1 LVLSNHRMQN
11 RRADTR
17 RSPEHAF
24 PVRLLR
30 NTPVAFDPKEQRR
43 IFGRFATGVTVLST
57 IADKETWGMTANAV
71 TSLSLEPPLVLVAVV
86 RNSAT
91 DGYLKTSRC
100 FALNILSAEQKNLST
115 RFSGPGPRDFSDLE
129 TKTAVTGCPVLVE
142 ALGWVDCR
150 VVDVFSG
157 GDHEIFIGEIV
168 AGDAHAGDK
177 KPLLFYSGQ
186 YAQLAD

>member
-1 LVLSNHRMQN
+1 M
-11 RRADTR
+11 
-17 RSPEHAF
+17 
-24 PVRLLR
+24 
-30 NTPVAFDPKEQRR
+30 AFDPKEQRR

-86 RNSAT
+86 RHSAT
-91 DGYLKTSRC
+91 DKYLKTSRC
-100 FALNILSAEQKNLST
+100 FALNILTAEQKHLST

-129 TKTAVTGCPVLVE
+129 TKTAVTGCPILVD
-142 ALGWVDCR
+142 AIGWVDCR
-150 VVDVFSG
+150 VVDIHSG

-168 AGDAHAGDK
+168 AGDAHSGEK

>member
-1 LVLSNHRMQN
+1 
-11 RRADTR
+11 
-17 RSPEHAF
+17 
-24 PVRLLR
+24 
-30 NTPVAFDPKEQRR
+30 VAFDPKEQRR

-100 FALNILSAEQKNLST
+100 FALNILSAVQQDLST
-115 RFSGPGPRDFSDLE
+115 RYSGPGPRDFADLP
-129 TKTAVTGCPVLVE
+129 TKTAVTGCPILVE
-142 ALGWVDCR
+142 SIAWVDCR
-150 VVDVFSG
+150 VVDVVSG

-168 AGDAHAGDK
+168 AGDVHEADK
-177 KPLLFYSGQ
+177 KPLLFYSGK
-186 YAQLAD
+186 YARLAD

>member
-1 LVLSNHRMQN
+1 
-11 RRADTR
+11 
-17 RSPEHAF
+17 
-24 PVRLLR
+24 
-30 NTPVAFDPKEQRR
+30 VAFDPKEQRR

-57 IADKETWGMTANAV
+57 IADQETWGMTANAV

-115 RFSGPGPRDFSDLE
+115 RYSGPGPRDFADLE
-129 TKTAVTGCPVLVE
+129 TKTAVTGCPILVE
-142 ALGWVDCR
+142 ALAWVDCS
-150 VVDVFSG
+150 VVEVFSG
-157 GDHEIFIGEIV
+157 GDHEIFVGEIV
-168 AGDAHAGDK
+168 AGDAHPGDK

-186 YAQLAD
+186 YARLGD

>member
-1 LVLSNHRMQN
+1 M
-11 RRADTR
+11 
-17 RSPEHAF
+17 
-24 PVRLLR
+24 
-30 NTPVAFDPKEQRR
+30 AFDPKEQRR

-100 FALNILSAEQKNLST
+100 FALNILSAEQKHLST

-142 ALGWVDCR
+142 ALGLVDCR

-168 AGDAHAGDK
+168 AGDAHVGDK

>member
-1 LVLSNHRMQN
+1 
-11 RRADTR
+11 
-17 RSPEHAF
+17 
-24 PVRLLR
+24 
-30 NTPVAFDPKEQRR
+30 VAFDPKEQRR

-91 DGYLKTSRC
+91 DGYLKASRC
-100 FALNILSAEQKNLST
+100 FALNILAAEQKNLST

-129 TKTAVTGCPVLVE
+129 TKTASTGCPILVD
-142 ALGWVDCR
+142 AIAWVDCR
-150 VVDVFSG
+150 VVDIFAG

-168 AGDAHAGDK
+168 AGDAHQGEK

-186 YAQLAD
+186 YARLAD

>member
-1 LVLSNHRMQN
+1 
-11 RRADTR
+11 
-17 RSPEHAF
+17 
-24 PVRLLR
+24 
-30 NTPVAFDPKEQRR
+30 VAFDPKEQRR

-57 IADKETWGMTANAV
+57 VADEETWGMTANAV

-91 DGYLKTSRC
+91 DTYLKSSRR
-100 FALNILSAEQKNLST
+100 FALNILGAEQRNLST

-129 TKTAVTGCPVLVE
+129 TKTAVTGCPILVE
-142 ALGWVDCR
+142 AIAWVDCR
-150 VVDVFSG
+150 VVEIFSG

-168 AGDAHAGDK
+168 AGDAHQGEK

-186 YAQLAD
+186 YARLAD

>member
-1 LVLSNHRMQN
+1 V
-11 RRADTR
+11 T
-17 RSPEHAF
+17 
-24 PVRLLR
+24 
-30 NTPVAFDPKEQRR
+30 FDPKEQRR

-115 RFSGPGPRDFSDLE
+115 RYSGPGPRDFSDLE
-129 TKTAVTGCPVLVE
+129 TKTAVTGCPILVE
-142 ALGWVDCR
+142 ALAWVDCR
-150 VVDVFSG
+150 VVEVFSG
-157 GDHEIFIGEIV
+157 GDHEIFVGEIV
-168 AGDAHAGDK
+168 AGDIHPGDK
-177 KPLLFYSGQ
+177 RPLLFYSGQ
-186 YAQLAD
+186 YARLAE

>member
-1 LVLSNHRMQN
+1 
-11 RRADTR
+11 
-17 RSPEHAF
+17 
-24 PVRLLR
+24 
-30 NTPVAFDPKEQRR
+30 VAFDPKEQRR

-57 IADKETWGMTANAV
+57 ITDKETWGMTANAV

-91 DGYLKTSRC
+91 DGYLKNSRS

-129 TKTAVTGCPVLVE
+129 TKTAATGCPILVE
-142 ALGWVDCR
+142 AIAWVDCR
-150 VVDVFSG
+150 VVQIFSG

-168 AGDAHAGDK
+168 AGDAHQGEK

-186 YAQLAD
+186 YARLAD

>member
-1 LVLSNHRMQN
+1 
-11 RRADTR
+11 
-17 RSPEHAF
+17 
-24 PVRLLR
+24 
-30 NTPVAFDPKEQRR
+30 VAFDPKEQRR

-100 FALNILSAEQKNLST
+100 FALNILAAEQRGLST

-129 TKTAVTGCPVLVE
+129 TKTAVTGCPILLD
-142 ALGWVDCR
+142 AIAWVDCR
-150 VVDVFSG
+150 VVDIFSG
-157 GDHEIFIGEIV
+157 GDHEIFIAEIV
-168 AGDAHAGDK
+168 AGDAHQGEK
-177 KPLLFYSGQ
+177 KPLVFYSGQ
-186 YAQLAD
+186 YARLAD